1 MTRVRLKGID
11 TAHKRLADGSIRTY
25 FYAWRGGPRL
35 VGEPGCADFVAS
47 YNDAIATRP
56 THHSGKTLATIVD
69 AYLDSQDFTGKRD
82 RTRADYRKIT
92 HRIVSEF
99 GDMPIKVVE
108 DRRTRGVF
116 LEWRDRLAKQSK
128 RQADYAFAVLA
139 LILAWAK
146 NRGAID
152 SNPCERAGKVYSAAR
167 ADKVW
172 REDDEATL
180 LKTAAHGLALAF
192 HLAVWTGQ
200 RQGDLLALPW
210 TAYDGAAIRLQQGKT
225 GRRVM
230 IPIAAQLRA
239 LLDAEPRRAST
250 ILTTQAGSTWT
261 ADGFSASW
269 RKAVAKAGVRGL
281 TFHDLRGTAVLRLAL
296 AGCTVPEI
304 ASITGHSLSDVQ
316 SILDGNYFHR
326 DVALAESAIRKLERF
341 GNRPQPIEST

>member
-1 MTRVRLKGID
+1 VLTSSPAI
-11 TAHKRLADGSIRTY
+11 T
-25 FYAWRGGPRL
+25 PR
-35 VGEPGCADFVAS
+35 
-47 YNDAIATRP
+47 IATRP

-116 LEWRDRLAKQSK
+116 LEWRDRLAKQSR

-152 SNPCERAGKVYSAAR
+152 SNQCERAGKVYSAAR

-172 REDDEATL
+172 REAAL

-239 LLDAEPRRAST
+239 LLDSIDVTKPGGLRDRALIGLIAYSFAR
-250 ILTTQAGSTWT
+250 IGA
-261 ADGFSASW
+261 AS
-269 RKAVAKAGVRGL
+269 R
-281 TFHDLRGTAVLRLAL
+281 
-296 AGCTVPEI
+296 
-304 ASITGHSLSDVQ
+304 
-316 SILDGNYFHR
+316 
-326 DVALAESAIRKLERF
+326 
-341 GNRPQPIEST
+341 

>member
-1 MTRVRLKGID
+1 VPRRPGCAFSRVKIGVDGAIEILIADAPVVEHDALTAWKATYDARPAQKD
-11 TAHKRLADGSIRTY
+11 RQPAHKRLADGSIRTY

-200 RQGDLLALPW
+200 RQGESA
-210 TAYDGAAIRLQQGKT
+210 GAPVDRIR
-225 GRRVM
+225 RRRDS
-230 IPIAAQLRA
+230 AAAGQDRA
-239 LLDAEPRRAST
+239 ASHDPHRCSVARAARRRAST
-250 ILTTQAGSTWT
+250 RVDNPDDAGGVDM
-261 ADGFSASW
+261 DGG
-269 RKAVAKAGVRGL
+269 RLQRVMAKGR
-281 TFHDLRGTAVLRLAL
+281 R
-296 AGCTVPEI
+296 
-304 ASITGHSLSDVQ
+304 
-316 SILDGNYFHR
+316 
-326 DVALAESAIRKLERF
+326 
-341 GNRPQPIEST
+341 

>member
-172 REDDEATL
+172 RED
-180 LKTAAHGLALAF
+180 G
-192 HLAVWTGQ
+192 W
-200 RQGDLLALPW
+200 
-210 TAYDGAAIRLQQGKT
+210 
-225 GRRVM
+225 RR
-230 IPIAAQLRA
+230 PSSRPPL
-239 LLDAEPRRAST
+239 
-250 ILTTQAGSTWT
+250 AGSPWPSTW
-261 ADGFSASW
+261 
-269 RKAVAKAGVRGL
+269 
-281 TFHDLRGTAVLRLAL
+281 
-296 AGCTVPEI
+296 
-304 ASITGHSLSDVQ
+304 
-316 SILDGNYFHR
+316 
-326 DVALAESAIRKLERF
+326 RF
-341 GNRPQPIEST
+341 GPASGKEICWRSRGPHTTAPRFGCSRARPGGES